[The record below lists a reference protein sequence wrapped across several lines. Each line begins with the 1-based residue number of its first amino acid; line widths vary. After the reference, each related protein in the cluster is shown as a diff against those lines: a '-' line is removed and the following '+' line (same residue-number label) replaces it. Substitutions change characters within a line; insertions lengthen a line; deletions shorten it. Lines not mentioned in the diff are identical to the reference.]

1 MKTNSLLLQNL
12 ESFWTREGFEPSTYR
27 LDVPV
32 LSWQLSSPVLDVT
45 QQLTA
50 VKPRIKTSYKVQPG
64 MVNDENNSKF
74 DVDVLE
80 TKHSEFST
88 KFSENFVLDDL
99 QAMSH

>member
-1 MKTNSLLLQNL
+1 
-12 ESFWTREGFEPSTYR
+12 
-27 LDVPV
+27 
-32 LSWQLSSPVLDVT
+32 
-45 QQLTA
+45 
-50 VKPRIKTSYKVQPG
+50 